1 MSTEIADLNIGSEK
15 FAQRVITNQ
24 NKLRSELR
32 SHYDFIVCGSGSSG
46 SVVAGRL
53 AENSELNVLLL
64 EAGGDD
70 EAPSVIEARQWIKNI
85 GSERYWQFKA
95 EPNRWLNGR
104 AISLGMGKAL
114 GGGSSIN
121 AMIWARGHKRDW
133 DFFASETGDPAWSY
147 ESVLNIYRHI
157 EDWHGAP
164 DPKYRGTGGPVFVQP
179 KPDSSPV
186 AGALFEGIRS
196 VGLPIFENQ
205 NGRMMEADRGASVP
219 DMQIRDGKRQSIFRS
234 YVFPYMDRQNLT
246 VLPHALVTSLTL
258 VSMRITGVK
267 IFWHGRTHRIRARR
281 EVIMS
286 LGAMNTP
293 KVLMQSGI
301 GDETELRRF
310 GIPVVQH
317 LPGVGR
323 GFQDHP
329 AAGCVWESSEPLSRD
344 VAPDAVLFCKSNS
357 GLASPD
363 FQILQAVFDAQD
375 AAKLGAPASG
385 WTLFGNV
392 VQPKSRGQ
400 IRLTGPNPDDPIHIE
415 ANLLHEPDDRKSLLE
430 CVKLCREI
438 GNLDV
443 LRPFLK
449 REVLPG
455 KLKRTTLEDYVRN
468 GAMSFWHQTSSAKMG
483 RDAMSVVDGNLK
495 VFGVDN
501 LRIADASIMPR
512 VTTGNTMAP
521 CVIIG
526 ERAAEIIR
534 DEHQLETAS
543 VSRSDRFLNVEAQ
556 SLSKSTADQ
565 RTAENYNDLGG
576 FE

>member
-1 MSTEIADLNIGSEK
+1 MSREIAELNILGEK
-15 FAQRVITNQ
+15 FAKRVLANQ

-53 AENSELNVLLL
+53 TENPDLHVLLL

-70 EAPSVIEARQWIKNI
+70 DAPSVMEASQWTTNI

-104 AISLGMGKAL
+104 TISLGMGKGL

-121 AMIWARGHKRDW
+121 AMIWARGHKSDW
-133 DFFASETGDPAWSY
+133 DFFASEAGDPAWSY
-147 ESVLNIYRHI
+147 ESVLNIYRRI

-179 KPDSSPV
+179 KADSSPV
-186 AGALFEGIRS
+186 ARAFLDGIRS
-196 VGLPIFENQ
+196 VGIPIFENQ
-205 NGRMMEADRGASVP
+205 NGRMMEADGGASVP
-219 DMQIRDGKRQSIFRS
+219 DMRIRDGKRQSVFRS
-234 YVFPYMDRQNLT
+234 YVFPYMDRPNLT
-246 VLPHALVTSLTL
+246 VLSHALVTRLTFEGK
-258 VSMRITGVK
+258 RATGVE
-267 IFWHGRTHRIRARR
+267 ISWDGRTHRIRAGR

-286 LGAMNTP
+286 LGAINTP

-301 GDETELRRF
+301 GDETELRRS

-317 LPGVGR
+317 LPGVGH

-329 AAGCVWESSEPLSRD
+329 VVGCVWECLEPLPRD
-344 VAPDAVLFCKSNS
+344 VAPDAALFCKSDS
-357 GLASPD
+357 GSASPD

-375 AAKLGAPASG
+375 VAKLGVPVSG

-438 GNLDV
+438 GNLDA

-449 REVLPG
+449 RETLPG
-455 KLKRTTLEDYVRN
+455 KLKQTTLEEYVRN
-468 GAMSFWHQTSSAKMG
+468 GALSFWHQTSTAKMG
-483 RDAMSVVDGNLK
+483 RDSMSVVDSSLK
-495 VFGVDN
+495 VYGVEN
-501 LRIADASIMPR
+501 LRLADGSIMPR

-534 DEHQLETAS
+534 NQYQM
-543 VSRSDRFLNVEAQ
+543 EA
-556 SLSKSTADQ
+556 LPVPIHGEE
-565 RTAENYNDLGG
+565 AELVTTKGG
-576 FE
+576 KKVW

>member
-1 MSTEIADLNIGSEK
+1 MSTNIADLDIESEK
-15 FAQRVITNQ
+15 FAQRVRVNQ

-53 AENSELNVLLL
+53 TENPDLHVLLL

-70 EAPSVIEARQWIKNI
+70 DAPSVMEASQWTTNI

-104 AISLGMGKAL
+104 TISLGMGKGL

-121 AMIWARGHKRDW
+121 AMIWARGHKSDW
-133 DFFASETGDPAWSY
+133 DFFASEAGDPAWNY
-147 ESVLNIYRHI
+147 ESVLNTYRRI
-157 EDWHGAP
+157 EDWHGAA

-186 AGALFEGIRS
+186 ARAFLDGIRS
-196 VGLPIFENQ
+196 VGIPIFENQ
-205 NGRMMEADRGASVP
+205 NGRMMEADGGASIP
-219 DMQIRDGKRQSIFRS
+219 DMRIRDGKRQSVFRS
-234 YVFPYMDRQNLT
+234 YVFPYMDRPNLT
-246 VLPHALVTSLTL
+246 VLCHALVTRLTFNGK
-258 VSMRITGVK
+258 RATGVE
-267 IFWHGRTHRIRARR
+267 ISWNGRTHRILAGR
-281 EVIMS
+281 EVIVS

-293 KVLMQSGI
+293 KVVMQSGI
-301 GDETELRRF
+301 GDETDLQRF

-317 LPGVGR
+317 LPGVGH

-329 AAGCVWESSEPLSRD
+329 VVGCVWECSEPLPRD
-344 VAPDAVLFCKSNS
+344 VVPDLVLFWKSDS

-363 FQILQAVFDAQD
+363 LQILQAVFDAQD
-375 AAKLGAPASG
+375 VAKLGVPVSG

-392 VQPKSRGQ
+392 VQPKSRGHV
-400 IRLTGPNPDDPIHIE
+400 RLTGPNPDDPIHIE
-415 ANLLHEPDDRKSLLE
+415 ANLLHELDDRKSLLE
-430 CVKLCREI
+430 CAKLCREI
-438 GNLDV
+438 GTLDA

-449 REVLPG
+449 RETLPG
-455 KLKRTTLEDYVRN
+455 KLKQTTLEEYVRN
-468 GAMSFWHQTSSAKMG
+468 GAKSFWHQTSTARMG

-495 VFGVDN
+495 VYGVDN
-501 LRIADASIMPR
+501 LRIVDGSVMPR

-534 DEHQLETAS
+534 NQHQIEALSVPTHGEETQLVAT
-543 VSRSDRFLNVEAQ
+543 
-556 SLSKSTADQ
+556 K
-565 RTAENYNDLGG
+565 GG
-576 FE
+576 KKEW

>member
-1 MSTEIADLNIGSEK
+1 MSTEIDDLNIQNDK
-15 FAQRVITNQ
+15 FAQRVIANQ
-24 NKLRSELR
+24 NKLKSKLR
-32 SHYDFIVCGSGSSG
+32 SDYDFIVCGSGSSG

-53 AENSELNVLLL
+53 AENPDLNVLLL

-70 EAPSVIEARQWIKNI
+70 NAPSVIEARQWIKNI

-104 AISLGMGKAL
+104 AISLGMGKGL

-121 AMIWARGHKRDW
+121 AMIWARGHKSDW
-133 DFFASETGDPAWSY
+133 DFFASEARDRAWSY
-147 ESVLNIYRHI
+147 ESVLNIYRRI

-164 DPKYRGTGGPVFVQP
+164 DPKYRGTGGPIFVQP
-179 KPDSSPV
+179 RRDSNP
-186 AGALFEGIRS
+186 AARPLLEGISS
-196 VGLPIFENQ
+196 VGIPIFENQ
-205 NGRMMEADRGASVP
+205 NGRMMEADGGASIP
-219 DMQIRDGKRQSIFRS
+219 DMRIRDGKRQSVFRT
-234 YVFPYMDRQNLT
+234 YVFPYMDRPNLT
-246 VLPHALVTSLTL
+246 VLSHALVTRLTFDGKRL
-258 VSMRITGVK
+258 TGVELS
-267 IFWHGRTHRIRARR
+267 WDGRIHRIRAGH

-301 GDETELRRF
+301 GDQTELRRF

-317 LPGVGR
+317 LPGVGL

-329 AAGCVWESSEPLSRD
+329 VVGCVWECSEPLPRD
-344 VAPDAVLFCKSNS
+344 VVPDVVLFWKSHS

-375 AAKLGAPASG
+375 AAKLGMPVSG

-400 IRLTGPNPDDPIHIE
+400 IRLTGSDPDDPIQIE
-415 ANLLHEPDDRKSLLE
+415 ANLLRESADRKSLLE
-430 CVKLCREI
+430 CVRLCRAI
-438 GNLDV
+438 GNFDV
-443 LRPFLK
+443 LRPFLN
-449 REVLPG
+449 REILPG
-455 KLKRTTLEDYVRN
+455 KLKQTTLEEYVRN
-468 GAMSFWHQTSSAKMG
+468 GAVSFWHQTSTAKMG
-483 RDAMSVVDGNLK
+483 CDAMSVVDGNLK
-495 VFGVDN
+495 VYGIDN

-526 ERAAEIIR
+526 ERAAEIILKP
-534 DEHQLETAS
+534 HQIET
-543 VSRSDRFLNVEAQ
+543 
-556 SLSKSTADQ
+556 LSFPNLRKK
-565 RTAENYNDLGG
+565 
-576 FE
+576 

>member
-1 MSTEIADLNIGSEK
+1 MSTEIANLDIKSEK
-15 FAQRVITNQ
+15 FAQRVLANQ

-53 AENSELNVLLL
+53 AENPDLHVLLL
-64 EAGGDD
+64 EAGGNDD
-70 EAPSVIEARQWIKNI
+70 APSVMEASEWTTNI

-104 AISLGMGKAL
+104 AVSLGMGKGL

-121 AMIWARGHKRDW
+121 AMIWARGHKSDW
-133 DFFASETGDPAWSY
+133 DFFASEAGDPAWSY
-147 ESVLNIYRHI
+147 DSVLDIYRRI

-186 AGALFEGIRS
+186 ARAFLEGIRS
-196 VGLPIFENQ
+196 VGIPIFENQ
-205 NGRMMEADRGASVP
+205 NGRLMEADGGASVP
-219 DMQIRDGKRQSIFRS
+219 DMQIRDGKRQSVFRS

-246 VLPHALVTSLTL
+246 VLPHALVTRLTFEGKR
-258 VSMRITGVK
+258 VTGVE
-267 IFWHGRTHRIRARR
+267 IFWDGRTHRIRAGR
-281 EVIMS
+281 EVVMS
-286 LGAMNTP
+286 LGAINTP

-301 GDETELRRF
+301 GDETELRRS

-317 LPGVGR
+317 LPGVGT

-329 AAGCVWESSEPLSRD
+329 VIACVWECSEPLPRD
-344 VAPDAVLFCKSNS
+344 VAPDAVVFFKSDS
-357 GLASPD
+357 GVASPD

-400 IRLTGPNPDDPIHIE
+400 IRLTGPDPDDPIQIE
-415 ANLLHEPDDRKSLLE
+415 ANLLTDRDDRKGLLE
-430 CVKLCREI
+430 SAKLCRAI
-438 GNLDV
+438 GNLDL

-449 REVLPG
+449 QEILPG
-455 KLKRTTLEDYVRN
+455 KLKRTTLEEYIRDA
-468 GAMSFWHQTSSAKMG
+468 AMSFWHQTSTARMG

-495 VFGVDN
+495 VYGVDN
-501 LRIADASIMPR
+501 LRIADGSIMPR

-526 ERAAEIIR
+526 ERAAEMLAAA
-534 DEHQLETAS
+534 HNL
-543 VSRSDRFLNVEAQ
+543 
-556 SLSKSTADQ
+556 
-565 RTAENYNDLGG
+565 
-576 FE
+576 

>member
-1 MSTEIADLNIGSEK
+1 VE
-15 FAQRVITNQ
+15 
-24 NKLRSELR
+24 
-32 SHYDFIVCGSGSSG
+32 
-46 SVVAGRL
+46 
-53 AENSELNVLLL
+53 
-64 EAGGDD
+64 
-70 EAPSVIEARQWIKNI
+70 
-85 GSERYWQFKA
+85 
-95 EPNRWLNGR
+95 
-104 AISLGMGKAL
+104 
-114 GGGSSIN
+114 
-121 AMIWARGHKRDW
+121 
-133 DFFASETGDPAWSY
+133 
-147 ESVLNIYRHI
+147 
-157 EDWHGAP
+157 
-164 DPKYRGTGGPVFVQP
+164 
-179 KPDSSPV
+179 
-186 AGALFEGIRS
+186 
-196 VGLPIFENQ
+196 
-205 NGRMMEADRGASVP
+205 
-219 DMQIRDGKRQSIFRS
+219 
-234 YVFPYMDRQNLT
+234 
-246 VLPHALVTSLTL
+246 
-258 VSMRITGVK
+258 

-310 GIPVVQH
+310 GIPIVQH

-329 AAGCVWESSEPLSRD
+329 AAGCVWESSEPLPRD

-543 VSRSDRFLNVEAQ
+543 VPRSDRFLNVEPQ
-556 SLSKSTADQ
+556 SLSKSTANQ